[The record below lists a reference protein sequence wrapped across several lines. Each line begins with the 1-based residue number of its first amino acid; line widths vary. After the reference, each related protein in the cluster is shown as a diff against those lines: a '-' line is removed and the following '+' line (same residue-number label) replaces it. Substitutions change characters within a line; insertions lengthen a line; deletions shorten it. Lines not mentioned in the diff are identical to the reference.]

1 MSFMTCASCVSA
13 ASVRARL
20 SFPEAIVVI
29 VVVVIASAFVAFGR
43 MSVGDVLQ
51 LVAGT
56 GLLAALVVSVVNG
69 APARVA
75 RAVLQAASG
84 PAPAL

>member
-1 MSFMTCASCVSA
+1 MTCASCVSA
-13 ASVRARL
+13 ASTRARL
-20 SFPEAIVVI
+20 TYPEAIVVI
-29 VVVVIASAFVAFGR
+29 VVVLIASALVVVGR

-56 GLLAALVVSVVNG
+56 GLLAALIVSVVSG
-69 APARVA
+69 APARVV
-75 RAVLQAASG
+75 RAVLQATFS